1 MTTEASRSPSEALRH
16 RLRHAP
22 SFQLSV
28 DTGRLALGLSVA
40 EAALAGGVDIVEM
53 GTPLLKFEGVHNV
66 VPAFRR
72 RFPGA
77 VLLADMKTMDGGA
90 GEAEAVFE
98 AGANIID
105 FLALAGVHTARAACR
120 VRDAFQARDP
130 DFARLC
136 FADILLPHQGP
147 AGRAA
152 DIAEQMLEAG
162 VDGIG
167 IHLQVDARV
176 AETEL
181 MQSDYFNEVAAAV
194 FARAGDRASVQVV
207 GGLSIARA
215 AAIARHGLRAFVIS
229 GNMGEPDGTARFSDP
244 PAEITARVRRF
255 IGDVGAAIGS

>member
-1 MTTEASRSPSEALRH
+1 MTTEDTRSPSETLRH
-16 RLRHAP
+16 HLRSGP

-28 DTGRLALGLSVA
+28 DTSRLPLGLSVA
-40 EAALAGGVDIVEM
+40 EAALAGGVDILEM

-66 VPAFRR
+66 VPAFRQ

-77 VLLADMKTMDGGA
+77 VLLADMKTMDGGE
-90 GEAEAVFE
+90 GEAHAVFE

-120 VRDAFQARDP
+120 VRDAFEARDP
-130 DFARLC
+130 GVARLC
-136 FADILLPHQGP
+136 FADILVPHQGP

-181 MQSDYFNEVAAAV
+181 MQSDYFNELAAAV
-194 FARAGDRASVQVV
+194 FARAGNRASVQVV

-215 AAIARHGLRAFVIS
+215 TAIARLGLRAFVIS
-229 GNMGEPDGTARFSDP
+229 GNMGEADGIARFADP
-244 PAEITARVRRF
+244 SAEITVRVRRF
-255 IGDVGAAIGS
+255 IGEVRSAIGS